1 MYRFISMLTKVG
13 TKPKKNREPKIYS
26 GNSGFHGRTEKKPIE
41 KVTFPEDPEES
52 FFSGKL
58 AEN

>member
-1 MYRFISMLTKVG
+1 MLTKVG